1 MINIVDAI
9 IFFVILLSL
18 YRGYQQGLW
27 NVLIGFG
34 GLFFGFLLAMVLSLP
49 LSRFIANTIKISQ
62 STAVIISFLAIIV
75 LVFAISVI
83 IKALFKR
90 LSTRRSLP
98 AWDTMSG
105 MFAGLLRGVILS
117 AILLV
122 FLAMLN
128 DAGLNRQVYKK
139 SASGR
144 LFFDRIPVGTT
155 VKGNIIKRARTKKT
169 RKHQSMEVLD
179 AFERKE
185 EADDKNN

>member
-49 LSRFIANTIKISQ
+49 LSRFIADIIKISQ
-62 STAVIISFLAIIV
+62 STAVIISFLGIIV
-75 LVFAISVI
+75 LVFAVSII
-83 IKALFKR
+83 IKTLFKK

-98 AWDTMSG
+98 AWDTVGG
-105 MFAGLLRGVILS
+105 MAAGLLRGITLS

-128 DAGLNRQVYKK
+128 DAGLNRHVYKK
-139 SASGR
+139 SSSGR
-144 LFFDRIPVGTT
+144 LFFNRIPIGTA
-155 VKGNIIKRARTKKT
+155 VKGSVIKRAGTKK
-169 RKHQSMEVLD
+169 RKAHESEDVLK
-179 AFERKE
+179 AFEGKE
-185 EADDKNN
+185 KKDNKE